1 MEKRTFGNTDL
12 ACSAIGIG
20 TWALGTTQYGP
31 VDIEEAK
38 RAINVAL
45 DRGVTL
51 VDTAEVYG
59 PFHSEEIVAD
69 ALGPRRKDVVLV
81 SKVGFDYN
89 HRDTISGRKSTYEH
103 VMVRTEGCLRRLET
117 DWIDL
122 LLVHWPDHD
131 TPYDEPI
138 RAMEALKKAGKIRY
152 YGVSNFSPAMMDAAA
167 RGGALTTNQIG
178 YNLIDRR
185 VESTVLPYC
194 RAHGIGFMAYG
205 TLCYGLLTGGIT
217 PETSFVD
224 WDWRSKGRAFGLP
237 LFEQDQLVKEVS
249 AVARLQTLAKRF
261 NKSVAQLAIAWVL
274 SHADVTVTLVG
285 MRTPAEAEE
294 NLADPDWRLSDEVI
308 AEIDTILAEEGV
320 PTYQGTR
327 IAL

>member
-1 MEKRTFGNTDL
+1 
-12 ACSAIGIG
+12 
-20 TWALGTTQYGP
+20 
-31 VDIEEAK
+31 
-38 RAINVAL
+38 
-45 DRGVTL
+45 
-51 VDTAEVYG
+51 
-59 PFHSEEIVAD
+59 
-69 ALGPRRKDVVLV
+69 
-81 SKVGFDYN
+81 
-89 HRDTISGRKSTYEH
+89 
-103 VMVRTEGCLRRLET
+103 MVRTEGCLRRLET

-138 RAMEALKKAGKIRY
+138 RAMEALKTAGKIRY